1 MLSVRRRV
9 VAATV
14 TACVC
19 TSLAA
24 VPARASAPAASTPS
38 ADEIIAVLRA
48 EGLDIAAVPS
58 STMVTFYAG
67 LPRDSAG
74 LATAARAASTP
85 GSPTYRQFRS
95 LRDVGRDFGATS
107 RQVAALHRAAASA
120 GLRSRVDTSRLFT
133 RLSGTAQAWQVQLG
147 GPLVV
152 LGTDASATILPL
164 KDLIEPSGRQQT
176 HVPKAL
182 RGLVRDV
189 IPSQTLAAPPSTPAP
204 VVPAEP
210 LTPAPQPLR
219 PLPTATGTPG
229 DSCLTPDQLTNT
241 YTPAQLHTAYGTAA
255 LRADGMTGRGTR
267 MTVLSLGQAFSPQ
280 LVAYAAQCFG
290 YHAPRIQTVASSVR
304 IVETPEAAN
313 LVESMVNG
321 MATALNADGKGT
333 ASPDVVSV
341 SYGECLDVTGAT
353 DAALGALGTFAVAE
367 DLLASAALVGT
378 SVFVASGDAGA
389 AGCTRGEADATAQEV
404 SWPSSSRWVTAVG
417 GTLISLTADNHRSA
431 EQVWNNAPWFGPNA
445 GGAGGGP
452 ALGPRPWYQ
461 PRATPADRRIVP
473 DLVAHASDLVGW
485 PLAVPPAARRS
496 GSSTRG
502 CTPWEHVA
510 RGSTTSRAPTTRRT
524 RRHPAAWR
532 PGGSTRRAGSAH
544 RGSST
549 SRRGSPPQRRVG
561 RKFSPG
567 RPHSE
572 GARDE
577 PSPANHHSHRSRGSR
592 RARGTGSRG
601 RRGGAGGGAR

>member
-85 GSPTYRQFRS
+85 GSPTYRLFRS

-290 YHAPRIQTVASSVR
+290 YHAPRIQTGASSVR

-485 PLAVPPAARRS
+485 PLAVPTAARRS

>member
-95 LRDVGRDFGATS
+95 LREVGRDFGATS
-107 RQVAALHRAAASA
+107 RQVAALHRAAASV

-164 KDLIEPSGRQQT
+164 QDLIEPSGRQQT

-485 PLAVPPAARRS
+485 PLAVPTAARRS

-502 CTPWEHVA
+502 CTPWEHAA

-567 RPHSE
+567 RPHL
-572 GARDE
+572 R
-577 PSPANHHSHRSRGSR
+577 RS
-592 RARGTGSRG
+592 T
-601 RRGGAGGGAR
+601 